1 MTLIKEKKVSSI
13 LTGVS
18 GEYFAAA
25 ELSRRGYIASITL
38 RNTKGIDI
46 VASNEEG
53 SKTINIQVKTSSKST
68 KGWILNKK
76 AEEMDDKNMFYI
88 FVRLNELEERP
99 QFHIVPTSF
108 VANQVKKGHQNW
120 LDTPGKNGR
129 KRKDSNMRKF
139 EDPEN
144 KFLDKWEL
152 LGLD

>member
-1 MTLIKEKKVSSI
+1 MTLNKDKKVSSI

-53 SKTINIQVKTSSKST
+53 SKTINIQVKTSSKNT

-76 AEEMDDKNMFYI
+76 AESVVDKNMFYV
-88 FVRLNELEERP
+88 FVKLNKVNERP
-99 QFHIVPTSF
+99 DFHIVPASE
-108 VANQVKKGHQNW
+108 VAKTIKESHQKS
-120 LDTPGKNGR
+120 LVTPGRGGKM
-129 KRKDSNMRKF
+129 RKDSDMRKF
-139 EDPEN
+139 HDHNYEY
-144 KFLDKWEL
+144 LDKWEL

>member
-1 MTLIKEKKVSSI
+1 MALKKEIKVSSI

-46 VASNEEG
+46 VASNEVG

-68 KGWILNKK
+68 KGWILSKK

-88 FVRLNELEERP
+88 FVRLNELDERP
-99 QFHIVPTSF
+99 QFHIVPTTF
-108 VANQVKKGHQNW
+108 VANKVRKGHQNW
-120 LDTPGKNGR
+120 LDTPGIGGR
-129 KRKDSNMRKF
+129 KRKDSNIRKF
-139 EDPEN
+139 
-144 KFLDKWEL
+144 
-152 LGLD
+152 